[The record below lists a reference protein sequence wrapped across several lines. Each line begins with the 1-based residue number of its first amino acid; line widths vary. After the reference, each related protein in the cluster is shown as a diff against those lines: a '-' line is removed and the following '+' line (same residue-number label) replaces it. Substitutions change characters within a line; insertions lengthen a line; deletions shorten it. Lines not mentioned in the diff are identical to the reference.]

1 MFRAI
6 RQRLF
11 KFQALSGL
19 AGAGALATLFITGCA
34 EIENTVYDIRGL
46 PPGKVSVV
54 VDLTAQEAYLYAGG
68 ELALK
73 ARISTGREGYNTSPG
88 RYKIIQKDV
97 DHRSSIYGEY
107 IQDGI
112 VIKPDANVYKDPKP
126 RGATFLGA
134 PMPYFM
140 RIYGGV
146 GLHEGD
152 LPGYPASHGCIRMPG
167 SKARRFFAAVKV
179 GTPVK
184 VIK

>member
-1 MFRAI
+1 MFKAI

-11 KFQALSGL
+11 TFRALIGL
-19 AGAGALATLFITGCA
+19 AGAGALAALSFTGCSVV
-34 EIENTVYDIRGL
+34 ENTVYDIRGL

-54 VDLTAQEAYLYAGG
+54 VDLTGQEAYLYAGG
-68 ELALK
+68 QLALK
-73 ARISTGREGYNTSPG
+73 APISTGREGYNTAPG

-107 IQDGI
+107 IQDGV
-112 VIKPDANVYKDPKP
+112 VIKPDANVHKDPKP
-126 RGATFLGA
+126 PRATFLGA

-140 RIYGGV
+140 RIYDGV

-167 SKARRFFAAVKV
+167 SKARRFFDAVEV

-184 VIK
+184 VVK

>member
-6 RQRLF
+6 RQNLF
-11 KFQALSGL
+11 TFPALTGP
-19 AGAGALATLFITGCA
+19 AVAGALAVLFITGCA

-46 PPGKVSVV
+46 PPGKVSLV

-68 ELALK
+68 QLALK
-73 ARISTGREGYNTSPG
+73 APISTGREGYNTSPG
-88 RYKIIQKDV
+88 RYKIIQKDI
-97 DHRSSIYGEY
+97 DHQSSIYGEY
-107 IQDGI
+107 VKDGI
-112 VIKPDANVYKDPKP
+112 VIKADANVYKDPKP
-126 RGATFLGA
+126 RGAMFVGA

-140 RIYGGV
+140 RIYDGV

-167 SKARRFFAAVKV
+167 SKARRFFDAVEL

-184 VIK
+184 VVR

>member
-1 MFRAI
+1 MLFRAI
-6 RQRLF
+6 RKSCFSFTTLT
-11 KFQALSGL
+11 ALT
-19 AGAGALATLFITGCA
+19 ALTALFITGCA
-34 EIENTVYDIRGL
+34 EIQNTVYDIRGL

-68 ELALK
+68 QLALK
-73 ARISTGREGYNTSPG
+73 ATISTGREGYNTSPG
-88 RYKIIQKDV
+88 RYKVIQKDE

-107 IQDGI
+107 VKDGI
-112 VIKPDANVYKDPKP
+112 VLKPDANVYKDPKP
-126 RGATFLGA
+126 KGAQFIGA

-167 SKARRFFAAVKV
+167 SKARRFFAAVHL
-179 GTPVK
+179 GTPVRVVK
-184 VIK
+184 

>member
-6 RQRLF
+6 RQKLF
-11 KFQALSGL
+11 TFPALNGP
-19 AGAGALATLFITGCA
+19 AAAGALTALFITACA
-34 EIENTVYDIRGL
+34 QIENTVYDIRGL

-54 VDLTAQEAYLYAGG
+54 VDLTAQEAYLYGG
-68 ELALK
+68 DQLALK
-73 ARISTGREGYNTSPG
+73 APISTGREGYNTSPG
-88 RYKIIQKDV
+88 RYKIIQKDI

-107 IQDGI
+107 IKDGE

-126 RGATFLGA
+126 PGATFVGA

-146 GLHEGD
+146 GLHQGD

-167 SKARRFFAAVKV
+167 SKARRFFAVVRV

-184 VIK
+184 VVK